1 MAAVEVRRLDEED
14 LPAVERALRRIP
26 GRHRERFE
34 RQSRGEVVYLF
45 AWAGGDPIGHV
56 MLVFGSALGAGA
68 AHVED
73 LGVDEPWRRR
83 GIGTE
88 LMNRCERE
96 ALARGYERI
105 EFGVGV
111 DNDSARA
118 FYGRLGYAEVPG
130 QEPYLIR
137 WPQLEPTGAIGE
149 GSEWCTTFTKQ
160 LG

>member
-1 MAAVEVRRLDEED
+1 MAALETRPLEED
-14 LPAVERALRRIP
+14 DIPAVERAVRRIP
-26 GRHRERFE
+26 GSHRKRLE
-34 RQSRGEVVYLF
+34 RQSRGEAVYLF
-45 AWAGGDPIGHV
+45 AWAGSEPVGHV
-56 MLVFGSALGAGA
+56 LLVFSSALGADA

-73 LGVDEPWRRR
+73 LAVDEPWRRR

-111 DNDSARA
+111 DNDGARA
-118 FYGRLGYAEVPG
+118 FYRRLGYAELPG
-130 QEPYLIR
+130 QVPHVVR

-149 GSEWCTTFTKQ
+149 GEEWCTTFTKQ
-160 LG
+160 LR